1 MSVKPLDLQ
10 VNINTLHIASQR
22 EGSRA
27 AAYVASQRLM
37 DEKVTEE
44 AKRNLHKVNESPES
58 TESKFLSEEDEHE
71 KLVKDGNGKQHSQHE
86 EKNEEQGEQK
96 KQKSSSNSNKS
107 IPKHLI
113 DTTA

>member
-27 AAYVASQRLM
+27 AADVASQRLM

-58 TESKFLSEEDEHE
+58 TESKYLAEEDEHKE
-71 KLVKDGNGKQHSQHE
+71 LIKDGNGKQHNQHE
-86 EKNEEQGEQK
+86 GKNEKQK
-96 KQKSSSNSNKS
+96 KQKSSSVPNKS
-107 IPKHLI
+107 IPEHFI

>member
-27 AAYVASQRLM
+27 AAHVASQRLM

-44 AKRNLHKVNESPES
+44 AKRNLHKVNEPPES
-58 TESKFLSEEDEHE
+58 TEMKYLSEEDEHE
-71 KLVKDGNGKQHSQHE
+71 NKQVKEDGGRNQRQ
-86 EKNEEQGEQK
+86 EQNPNSK
-96 KQKSSSNSNKS
+96 KKKRSAASASD